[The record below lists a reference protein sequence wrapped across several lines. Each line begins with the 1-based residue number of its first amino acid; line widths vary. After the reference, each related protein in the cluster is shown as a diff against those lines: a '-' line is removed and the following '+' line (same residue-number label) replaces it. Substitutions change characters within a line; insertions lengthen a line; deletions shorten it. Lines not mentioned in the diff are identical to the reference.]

1 MKSRFFTDT
10 QDLDTTPRSADRV
23 CLCVL
28 IDRRTCEAILKE
40 ARGQGLTT
48 GEYIDQLVLD
58 TLAPARKMESAP
70 PLPQGKRCH
79 VSHGGALHQHHLPVE
94 GQNAAQKGPMHRPG

>member
-10 QDLDTTPRSADRV
+10 QDLDTTPRIADRV

-28 IDRRTCEAILKE
+28 IDRRTCETIVKE
-40 ARGQGLTT
+40 ARGRGLTT
-48 GEYIDQLVLD
+48 GEYIDLLVRD
-58 TLAPARKMESAP
+58 TLPPARKMDSAP

-79 VSHGGALHQHHLPVE
+79 VPHGGALHQHHLTVE
-94 GQNAAQKGPMHRPG
+94 GQNAAQKGPVHRPG

>member
-28 IDRRTCEAILKE
+28 IDRRTCEAIVKE

-48 GEYIDQLVLD
+48 GEYIDRLVLD
-58 TLAPARKMESAP
+58 SPVPARKTDSAS

-79 VSHGGALHQHHLPVE
+79 ISHGGAFHQHHLTVE